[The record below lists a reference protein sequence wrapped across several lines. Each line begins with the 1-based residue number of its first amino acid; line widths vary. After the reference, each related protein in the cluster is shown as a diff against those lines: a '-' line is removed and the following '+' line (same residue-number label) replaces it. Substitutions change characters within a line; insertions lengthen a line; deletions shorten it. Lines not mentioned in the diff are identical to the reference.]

1 VKKVESILINLIS
14 LLKIYCVRKV
24 VYVSWIIVIHS
35 RSMSLISLE
44 VKELDLH
51 LLMTL
56 KVGNVCNLEKYCLMY
71 SVLMESGSRILLK
84 KKVGSDH
91 QKSVKEDMMMFLIS
105 RPLKRSRLIINQL
118 LTNVKYLI
126 LEKKELRMLIV
137 RESFYMPI

>member
-1 VKKVESILINLIS
+1 
-14 LLKIYCVRKV
+14 
-24 VYVSWIIVIHS
+24 
-35 RSMSLISLE
+35 MSLISLE